1 MVHTCLDAPGSS
13 APRSSKE
20 LAAAGPCK
28 QSQDQA
34 GEGCVCVL
42 GVGGW
47 VVGTQPPN
55 FSKPG
60 EQKFVG
66 PPRDSRKPFLSPSI
80 KFSVCFQRL
89 QKLVSLSQPRGRSP
103 GGLFLGVR

>member
-1 MVHTCLDAPGSS
+1 MC
-13 APRSSKE
+13 
-20 LAAAGPCK
+20 
-28 QSQDQA
+28 
-34 GEGCVCVL
+34 
-42 GVGGW
+42 VGGGG

-89 QKLVSLSQPRGRSP
+89 QKWVSLSQPRGAIPWRAVSW
-103 GGLFLGVR
+103 GKIGIFRVKNFGVRRPALSLQLLHLRL